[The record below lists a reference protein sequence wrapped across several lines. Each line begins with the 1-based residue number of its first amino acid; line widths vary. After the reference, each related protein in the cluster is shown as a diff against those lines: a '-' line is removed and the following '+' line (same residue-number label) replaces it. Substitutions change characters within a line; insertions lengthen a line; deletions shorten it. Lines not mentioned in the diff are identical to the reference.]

1 MIGNWTDIALQD
13 IISYAIGGDWGYNPE
28 ESIDDSTLAY
38 CIRGSEI
45 KEWNKNRGKTA
56 VIRRIKNS
64 SLENRKLEIG
74 DILLEI
80 SGGGPE
86 QPVGRV
92 LYIDEE
98 TIKTQDNHPIVC
110 TNFFRRLHL
119 NDTVCSR
126 YVYYYLHF
134 FYIIGNTISLQGG
147 SNNLRNLKFK
157 DYQLIRIPLPSLTE
171 QKQIAEKL
179 DKLFDQIETIKEA
192 SNKIPELLKNFRQQV
207 LTYAVTG
214 KLTEEWRKERQLDE
228 WHTELAKDC
237 CEKVQSGG
245 TPKGGQFA
253 LSGIPFLKVYNI
265 VGNKIDFESE
275 PQYVSE
281 EIQNSQIKKS
291 ITYPGDVIMNIVG
304 PPLNKVA
311 IIPDTYKE
319 WNINQAIT
327 LFRPKEYL
335 NNQYL
340 YYFFCE
346 GASVNSVLDKTRGVV
361 GQVNISLSQ
370 CRDFVIS
377 IPPMEEQLEIVK
389 RVQTLFDILDDVER
403 RYNTLCEKLD
413 KLPQALL
420 CKAFKGELTK

>member
-214 KLTEEWRKERQLDE
+214 KLTNSDFAHW
-228 WHTELAKDC
+228 
-237 CEKVQSGG
+237 EKSTIGAIGKVKGG
-245 TPKGGQFA
+245 KRLPKGEELVNYNTGYPYIRA
-253 LSGIPFLKVYNI
+253 RDLKEGTVLKQNIMYLLPETQEKIKNYIVKTDDVYITI
-265 VGNKIDFESE
+265 VGAKIGDAGIIPESMNNANLTE
-275 PQYVSE
+275 NAAKITDLSEKIMPQYLSLWLQAPLCQS
-281 EIQNSQIKKS
+281 EIQQSIKSAAQGKLALTRINSLS
-291 ITYPGDVIMNIVG
+291 VCF
-304 PPLNKVA
+304 PPIESQKEIIDKV
-311 IIPDTYKE
+311 
-319 WNINQAIT
+319 
-327 LFRPKEYL
+327 EYL
-335 NNQYL
+335 LGELKIIESKFYL
-340 YYFFCE
+340 
-346 GASVNSVLDKTRGVV
+346 L
-361 GQVNISLSQ
+361 Q
-370 CRDFVIS
+370 
-377 IPPMEEQLEIVK
+377 
-389 RVQTLFDILDDVER
+389 DILE
-403 RYNTLCEKLD
+403 

-420 CKAFKGELTK
+420 RKAFKGELI

>member
-1 MIGNWTDIALQD
+1 MIGSELPKGWDIQPLKEVVTSTKGKKPKQLSELPFDNSIPYIDIKALEKDLIEQYADVESSKSFSPNDIAVVWD
-13 IISYAIGGDWGYNPE
+13 GARCGWVSKSKEGAIGSTICALTPKNNI
-28 ESIDDSTLAY
+28 ESNYLY
-38 CIRGSEI
+38 YF
-45 KEWNKNRGKTA
+45 
-56 VIRRIKNS
+56 
-64 SLENRKLEIG
+64 
-74 DILLEI
+74 LLEK
-80 SGGGPE
+80 
-86 QPVGRV
+86 
-92 LYIDEE
+92 Y
-98 TIKTQDNHPIVC
+98 PIVNSKGRGVGIPHVDP
-110 TNFFRRLHL
+110 TFFW
-119 NDTVCSR
+119 DMEVP
-126 YVYYYLHF
+126 
-134 FYIIGNTISLQGG
+134 
-147 SNNLRNLKFK
+147 
-157 DYQLIRIPLPSLTE
+157 IPSPKE

-179 DKLFDQIETIKEA
+179 DKFFDQIETIKEA

-304 PPLNKVA
+304 PPLNKIA

-370 CRDFVIS
+370 CREFAIS
-377 IPPMEEQLEIVK
+377 IPPMEEQ
-389 RVQTLFDILDDVER
+389 
-403 RYNTLCEKLD
+403 
-413 KLPQALL
+413 
-420 CKAFKGELTK
+420 

>member
-214 KLTEEWRKERQLDE
+214 KLTNSDFAHW
-228 WHTELAKDC
+228 
-237 CEKVQSGG
+237 EKSTIGAIGKVKGG
-245 TPKGGQFA
+245 KRLPKGEELVNYNTGYPYIRA
-253 LSGIPFLKVYNI
+253 RDLKEGTVLKQNIMYLLPETQEKIKNYIVKTNDVYITI
-265 VGNKIDFESE
+265 VGAKIGDAGIIPESMNNANLTE
-275 PQYVSE
+275 NAAKITDLSEKIMPQYLSLWLQAPLCQS
-281 EIQNSQIKKS
+281 EIQQSIKSAAQGKLALTRINSLS
-291 ITYPGDVIMNIVG
+291 VCF
-304 PPLNKVA
+304 PPIESQKEIIDKV
-311 IIPDTYKE
+311 
-319 WNINQAIT
+319 
-327 LFRPKEYL
+327 EYL
-335 NNQYL
+335 LGELKIIESKFYQL
-340 YYFFCE
+340 
-346 GASVNSVLDKTRGVV
+346 
-361 GQVNISLSQ
+361 QNILG
-370 CRDFVIS
+370 
-377 IPPMEEQLEIVK
+377 
-389 RVQTLFDILDDVER
+389 
-403 RYNTLCEKLD
+403 

-420 CKAFKGELTK
+420 CKAFKGELL